1 MRPITCGGSSLESEF
16 SFGRTGETR
25 QIAERA
31 LGRLLDELDR
41 DLELIVLGGLVPE
54 VLTSGL
60 DESIPKHMGTA
71 DVDLLV
77 NVIVDAE
84 ADLVELEAALEQA
97 EFEPDPK
104 QPDGWRW
111 RTTIEGLTVKVDL
124 LCDLETVRS
133 EMTVRPD
140 GCERLGVYN
149 LRGTGYVARD
159 FTWEEIA
166 IASGSTEP
174 ARYRVRF
181 AGLAGYLLA
190 KAHAARH
197 RGFDK
202 DYYDL
207 VHVLLYNKAGGPAE
221 AAAVLRS
228 DEWADALAASQGVL
242 GELGARFSRPADRAP
257 RAYAAGALQVDPGGD
272 ETALRRD
279 AVAAVN
285 QFLGGLGVS

>member
-1 MRPITCGGSSLESEF
+1 MESEF
-16 SFGRTGETR
+16 TFERTSETR
-25 QIAERA
+25 QIAELA
-31 LGRLLDELDR
+31 LGRLLDSLDR

-77 NVIVDAE
+77 NVVVGADD
-84 ADLVELEAALEQA
+84 ADLVALESALEQA
-97 EFEPDPK
+97 DFGPDPK
-104 QPDGWRW
+104 QRDGWRW
-111 RTTIEGLTVKVDL
+111 QTAIHGLTVKVDL
-124 LCDLETVRS
+124 LCDLETVQS

-159 FTWEEIA
+159 FTWQEIA
-166 IASGSTEP
+166 IASDAEP
-174 ARYRVRF
+174 TRHRVRF

-197 RGFDK
+197 RGLDK

-207 VHVLLYNKAGGPAE
+207 VHVLLYNKEGGPAE
-221 AAAVLRS
+221 AAALLSS
-228 DEWADALAASQGVL
+228 DEWADAVAASRSAL
-242 GELGARFSRPADRAP
+242 AEIGARFSSPADRAP

-272 ETALRRD
+272 DTALRRD
-279 AVAAVN
+279 AIAAVTR
-285 QFLGGLGVS
+285 FLEALG

>member
-1 MRPITCGGSSLESEF
+1 MESEF
-16 SFGRTGETR
+16 TFGRTGETR

-31 LGRLLDELDR
+31 LGELLDALDR

-77 NVIVDAE
+77 NVVVGAD
-84 ADLVELEAALEQA
+84 ADLAPLEAALEQA
-97 EFEPDPK
+97 DFEPDPK

-111 RTTIEGLTVKVDL
+111 RTSIEGLTVKVDL

-133 EMTVRPD
+133 ELTVRPN

-159 FTWEEIA
+159 FTWEEIV
-166 IASGSTEP
+166 IGSGSGEP
-174 ARYRVRF
+174 IHHRVRF

-197 RGFDK
+197 RGLDK

-207 VHVLLYNKAGGPAE
+207 VHVLLYSKAGGPQE
-221 AAAVLRS
+221 AAALLGLN
-228 DEWADALAASQGVL
+228 EWGDALGASRSVL
-242 GELGARFSRPADRAP
+242 AEVGSRFASPSDRAP
-257 RAYAAGALQVDPGGD
+257 RAYAAGALQVDPAGD
-272 ETALRRD
+272 DAALRRD
-279 AVAAVN
+279 AVAAMG
-285 QFLGGLGVS
+285 QFLEALSVF

>member
-1 MRPITCGGSSLESEF
+1 MESEF
-16 SFGRTGETR
+16 SFGRTSETR
-25 QIAERA
+25 RIAERA
-31 LGRLLDELDR
+31 LGGLLDALDR

-54 VLTSGL
+54 VLTSGM

-77 NVIVDAE
+77 NVVVDAG
-84 ADLVELEAALEQA
+84 ANLVALEAALEQA

-111 RTTIEGLTVKVDL
+111 QTTIDGLAVKIDL

-133 EMTVRPD
+133 ETTVHPN

-166 IASGSTEP
+166 IDSGSEST
-174 ARYRVRF
+174 RHRVRF

-207 VHVLLYNKAGGPAE
+207 VHVLLYNRAGGPKE
-221 AAAVLRS
+221 ASALLRS
-228 DEWADALAASQGVL
+228 DEWADALAASRSVL
-242 GELGARFSRPADRAP
+242 AELGARFSSPADRAP
-257 RAYAAGALQVDPGGD
+257 RAYAAGALQVDPGG
-272 ETALRRD
+272 EEAALRRD
-279 AVAAVN
+279 AIAAVA
-285 QFLGGLGVS
+285 QFLDALAVN